1 MVMLEFKNDL
11 ECLGARVKTKEG
23 WKPVE
28 NQMARLVGKTG
39 QAIKRWKNLKKGE
52 DNFILQALWAAE
64 IEKG

>member
-1 MVMLEFKNDL
+1 MLEFKNDL

-39 QAIKRWKNLKKGE
+39 QAIKR
-52 DNFILQALWAAE
+52 
-64 IEKG
+64 